1 MRKMRHIECMLC
13 VLILTV
19 VLLSLL
25 TFTAGVLKALTSDAP
40 GSLHHR
46 DPHYK
51 VHHVATAAA
60 AAPPVRRKHGKK
72 SLPGEL
78 RTLELLKQ
86 HKNHHA
92 AMALQSDWLPGV
104 ERKRVSSLAMMNPFN
119 NETEVEAVRT
129 GSTHSLDLRR
139 HKRISDDTYFLG
151 THAHPH
157 DASIELES
165 YAFVHYAPSRIA
177 TPSAHMTDIERSEKH
192 RHFNRSSDID
202 TLRVRRSAKEGGELL
217 IECGAPIAMG
227 ARWRSS
233 RGYFV
238 HPHNSGGLDLKT
250 VVAEIE
256 AAADTWRCVF
266 RSIHLEPMGPLLGV
280 IDGNS
285 DNIDFHK
292 PTGDNRVAFAK
303 LRMPDG
309 AEDQTLAVTIS
320 HGRYGGPH
328 GKRYIAEFS
337 TVFNDDYTFANCADG
352 HSRCEANHM
361 LDFQSIA
368 THELGHAHGLDDLYS
383 SKCTGA
389 TMYWNAQPGEIKKR
403 SLTED
408 DRNSMIAL
416 YHEQ

>member
-1 MRKMRHIECMLC
+1 MPAPEKMRSLRPIECMLC
-13 VLILTV
+13 VFTGTV
-19 VLLSLL
+19 VILSLL
-25 TFTAGVLKALTSDAP
+25 VCFAGIIKTLGSERTH
-40 GSLHHR
+40 SLHP

-51 VHHVATAAA
+51 AHRAATAVL
-60 AAPPVRRKHGKK
+60 PHHSHKHGSKK
-72 SLPGEL
+72 SSMLPGEL

-86 HKNHHA
+86 HTNHHA
-92 AMALQSDWLPGV
+92 AMSMQSDWLPGV
-104 ERKRVSSLAMMNPFN
+104 ERKHSSSLKLMNPFA
-119 NETEVEAVRT
+119 EHVEAAATT
-129 GSTHSLDLRR
+129 GSIHSIDLRR

-151 THAHPH
+151 THAHPR
-157 DASIELES
+157 DSSLELET

-177 TPSAHMTDIERSEKH
+177 PSSHMNDIERSEKH
-192 RHFNRSSDID
+192 RHFNRSD
-202 TLRVRRSAKEGGELL
+202 TLRVREAKGGEIL

-238 HPHNSGGLDLKT
+238 HPQNSGGLDLRT
-250 VVAEIE
+250 VVTEVE

-266 RSIHLEPMGPLLGV
+266 RSMNLEPLGPLLGV
-280 IDGNS
+280 VEGNS
-285 DNIDFHK
+285 DHIDFHK

-303 LRMPDG
+303 MRMPDG
-309 AEDQTLAVTIS
+309 SEDQTLAVTIS
-320 HGRYGGPH
+320 HGRYGGPED
-328 GKRYIAEFS
+328 KRYIAEFS

-352 HSRCEANHM
+352 KNRCAADKM

-403 SLTED
+403 SLTDD

-416 YHEQ
+416 YNKK